1 MKLKDGFILGEITG
15 ECVVLPSGN
24 NLDLSKMTTLNATGK
39 FIWER
44 LEKETTEEEIVD
56 EILKQ
61 YEIGREEAASYVADF
76 VGKLRSYGFL
86 EDR

>member
-1 MKLKDGFILGEITG
+1 MKLKDGFILGEIAG

-44 LEKETTEEEIVD
+44 LEKETTEDVPGRHGP
-56 EILKQ
+56 LK
-61 YEIGREEAASYVADF
+61 SYVNHF
-76 VGKLRSYGFL
+76 
-86 EDR
+86 